1 MIKNKSK
8 KKKKKI
14 YIQER
19 KEQLSG
25 ESNFDHLQGRSA
37 PRPLRQAVKDIV
49 YWEKLLYLKYYFRE
63 ILLVE
68 HFEAGRT
75 VSIMNSKI
83 YLRKISYNYFLLLL
97 TFRPL
102 FFRKFFFV
110 SSERDIHRTTS
121 PTTLRHWICQK
132 HSNHGD

>member
-8 KKKKKI
+8 KKKKKC
-14 YIQER
+14 IQER

-25 ESNFDHLQGRSA
+25 ESNFEHLQGRSA

-68 HFEAGRT
+68 HFEAGGT

-83 YLRKISYNYFLLLL
+83 YLRKISYNYLLPLL
-97 TFRPL
+97 TFGPPFLRQ
-102 FFRKFFFV
+102 FWSVRMGY
-110 SSERDIHRTTS
+110 SSHNISDNS
-121 PTTLRHWICQK
+121 SSLDLSKTL
-132 HSNHGD
+132 

>member
-8 KKKKKI
+8 KKKKK

-37 PRPLRQAVKDIV
+37 PRPLRQAVKDII

-68 HFEAGRT
+68 HFEAGGT
-75 VSIMNSKI
+75 LYHEFK
-83 YLRKISYNYFLLLL
+83 
-97 TFRPL
+97 
-102 FFRKFFFV
+102 
-110 SSERDIHRTTS
+110 DIF
-121 PTTLRHWICQK
+121 K
-132 HSNHGD
+132 EN

>member
-8 KKKKKI
+8 KKKKKK

-68 HFEAGRT
+68 HFEAGGT

-102 FFRKFFFV
+102 FFRKFFFCFV
-110 SSERDIHRTTS
+110 RTGYSSHNISDNS
-121 PTTLRHWICQK
+121 SSLDLSKTLEPR
-132 HSNHGD
+132 